1 MANSIEAI
9 VMPKWGLAMTEGML
23 NTWSVEE
30 GSQVKSGDEIC
41 EIETTKLANMF
52 ECPTSGPL
60 RRRVA
65 DEGEVLP
72 VGALIA
78 VVADESIPDADI
90 DAFVTEFQ
98 ENFVPEETDDGGPEP
113 ESIEVDGKKMVYL
126 KMGDA
131 EGIPVLLLH
140 GFGADMNGW
149 LFNQGDL
156 SETATVY
163 ALDLPGHGKS
173 VKDVGDGT
181 MESMAKLVDQ
191 FTTALSLEKLHL
203 VGHSMGAGV
212 ALHLAKSTPAKV
224 ASLSL
229 IGPAGIGEEINT
241 AFLEGYIAGKRQ
253 KHLKPVLEQLVND
266 KSLISSDMMEDVLK
280 FKRIDG
286 VPSGLE
292 KLVEANFADGRQK
305 VQLDSVL
312 AEIKVPVTVIWGKGD
327 EIIPSS
333 QASAL
338 PESVKVEIIDNSGH
352 VPQME
357 NAAQVNEII
366 RNNIQAVS

>member
-30 GSQVKSGDEIC
+30 GSHVSSGDEIC

-52 ECPTSGPL
+52 ECPATGPL

-65 DEGEVLP
+65 AEGEVLP

-78 VVADESIPDADI
+78 VVADAAVSDAEI

-98 ENFVPEETDDGGPEP
+98 ENFVPEETEDGGPEP
-113 ESIEVDGKKMVYL
+113 IAVEVDGKKLVYL
-126 KMGDA
+126 KMGESNDKT
-131 EGIPVLLLH
+131 VLLLH

-149 LFNQGDL
+149 LFNQGDV
-156 SETATVY
+156 SEIASVY

-181 MESMAKLVDQ
+181 MASMAQLVERFMQ
-191 FTTALSLEKLHL
+191 ELSLDSVHL
-203 VGHSMGAGV
+203 VGHSMGAGI
-212 ALHLAKSTPAKV
+212 ALHLAQNSPAKV
-224 ASLSL
+224 ASMTL
-229 IGPAGIGEEINT
+229 IGPAGLGNEINT
-241 AFLEGYIAGKRQ
+241 GFLEGYISGKRQ

-286 VPSGLE
+286 VPDGLK
-292 KLVEANFADGRQK
+292 KLVESNFGGGTQSVSLRPVLDGLQ
-305 VQLDSVL
+305 
-312 AEIKVPVTVIWGKGD
+312 VPVTVIWGEGD

-333 QASAL
+333 QAAGL
-338 PESVKVEIIDNSGH
+338 PDNINVEIIEKSGH

-357 NAAQVNEII
+357 NAARVNELI
-366 RNNIQAVS
+366 RSTVNA

>member
-1 MANSIEAI
+1 MANSIQAI

-23 NTWSVEE
+23 NTWSVDE
-30 GSQVKSGDEIC
+30 GSSINSGDEIC

-52 ECPTSGPL
+52 ESPATGPL

-65 DEGEVLP
+65 AEGEMLP

-78 VVADESIPDADI
+78 VVADASVADADI

-98 ENFVPEETDDGGPEP
+98 ENFVPEETEDSGPEP
-113 ESIEVDGKKMVYL
+113 VAVEVDGKKLVYL
-126 KMGDA
+126 KMGESSDTS
-131 EGIPVLLLH
+131 VLLLH

-149 LFNQGDL
+149 LFNQGDVAENA
-156 SETATVY
+156 SVY

-181 MESMAKLVDQ
+181 MASMAGLVEG
-191 FTTALSLEKLHL
+191 FMKELSLESVHL
-203 VGHSMGAGV
+203 VGHSMGAGI
-212 ALHLAKSTPAKV
+212 ALHLAQNSPAKV
-224 ASLSL
+224 ASMTL
-229 IGPAGIGEEINT
+229 IGPAGLGSEINT
-241 AFLEGYIAGKRQ
+241 EFLDGYISGKRQ

-286 VPSGLE
+286 VPDGLK
-292 KLVEANFADGRQK
+292 KLVEANFAGGSQSVSLRP
-305 VQLDSVL
+305 VLDEL
-312 AEIKVPVTVIWGKGD
+312 KVPVTVVWGAGD

-333 QASAL
+333 QSAGL
-338 PESVKVEIIDNSGH
+338 PDNVKVEIIENSGH

-357 NAAQVNEII
+357 NAARVNEII
-366 RNNIQAVS
+366 KSTVSA

>member
-1 MANSIEAI
+1 MANSIEPI

-23 NTWSVEE
+23 NTWSIEE
-30 GSQVKSGDEIC
+30 GSQVSAGDEIC

-52 ECPTSGPL
+52 ESPASGPL

-65 DEGEVLP
+65 AEGEVLP

-78 VVADESIPDADI
+78 VIADASIADTDI
-90 DAFVTEFQ
+90 DVFVKDFQ

-113 ESIEVDGKKMVYL
+113 ESLDIDGKKLVYL
-126 KMGDA
+126 KMGDSA
-131 EGIPVLLLH
+131 ETPLLLLH

-156 SETATVY
+156 SETTSVY

-181 MESMAKLVDQ
+181 MESMAQLVKR
-191 FTTALSLEKLHL
+191 FAEELSLNKVHL

-212 ALHLAKSTPAKV
+212 ALHLAKSSPDQV
-224 ASLSL
+224 ASLTL

-241 AFLEGYIAGKRQ
+241 EFLEGYISGKRQ

-286 VPSGLE
+286 VPEGLK
-292 KLVEANFADGRQK
+292 KLVEANFDGGRQK
-305 VQLDSVL
+305 VLLNSVL
-312 AEIKVPVTVIWGKGD
+312 QDMNVPVTVIWGDND

-338 PESVKVEIIDNSGH
+338 PGNVKVEIINNSGH

-357 NAAQVNEII
+357 NAARVNEII
-366 RNNIQAVS
+366 KDNIKAVS